1 MNKPFAK
8 RFNGPRL
15 TPEEAA
21 RQGQASTLAFRVLGK
36 DAAIAFLN
44 SHDEALNGRPI
55 DLAIASAEGLALV
68 EQALSERATAG

>member
-36 DAAIAFLN
+36 DAAILFLN
-44 SHDEALNGRPI
+44 SHDDALNGRPI
-55 DLAIASAEGLALV
+55 DLAVSSAEGLAAV
-68 EQALSERATAG
+68 EQALNERAAT